1 MSGGTAVATK
11 AERPPR
17 PDVLAYPSPAG
28 ARYVL
33 LVLALL
39 VTGAWLGNF
48 FHNVV
53 RGDAW
58 LRDMVQCVS
67 EAETQALGRFA
78 AGLDPLDHF
87 VAQFAAQQ
95 DCFAPVE
102 RVRTA
107 YSLAG
112 MLVMT
117 ALSVSVLLVAPL
129 VIERRRRLRPPG
141 DLWSD
146 LVGHVGDLAREEKV
160 PRAPRVMLGSA
171 AQRDAFTYGLPG
183 HYRMALPMAI
193 GVRWRDSSLFDP
205 VVRHELAHLR
215 RGDATLVWL
224 ARSVWYVLGPLLAVP
239 IAVVLAMGD
248 HTFLTRY
255 IWRAAL
261 LALTVQLVSRALL
274 REREHEADLRST
286 GHGLGPSPLM
296 AVLGRLEAGTQPTK
310 RWRQWLA
317 THPSPQERL
326 RVLDRPE
333 RVAGVGFVD
342 GFVAAFLAALALSLV
357 QSVLYVSLTA
367 VNLSEHVSLL
377 SSAVGGLLL
386 AVGVGLGLWRAALV
400 RRLVGE
406 PVRPTPAALGVAV
419 GLVLGQ
425 SASLQQIG
433 RETIIGIDQPVW
445 VLLATALLGIGV
457 TALSASL
464 GELWADAAATA
475 GGPRRSWLLAL
486 SANFV
491 LFWAFLT
498 VLSLQDAGRLG
509 WDLTR
514 AWLVT
519 GMSTLPLL
527 GALATVVAVV
537 VWGLAAGRR
546 ARSAPA
552 WLVDEPTEPAWP
564 VGAQFNAGLPAV
576 AGVAAGAMTTLS
588 IVAFRLVSGPAL
600 DEAAQWE
607 RFDTYIWV
615 VAAVG
620 MAVTLLFA
628 ALVPRRGIA
637 VGTVAGL
644 SATLTGIVGL
654 VAFNTALGGD
664 LNVPFV
670 LHFARPAAALGFVLM
685 LAVAPAGLYAWQ
697 RSPATAVTPHRPT
710 VWRTAAV
717 ALLVAA
723 AVFAGR
729 GYLIGA
735 PDPALDDDTYDYVWR
750 VGPSLLARVNQLSDA
765 AREIDADAGTT
776 GLYRAARYRDEILPQ
791 LATLTSHAVAA
802 TPAEGDARAA
812 HEILLEALS
821 ETRRALETYVHWLE
835 SGDGISQRDFTRSI
849 ARTQE
854 LGAAYAEAVASM
866 VEGRTTLPSVR

>member
-1 MSGGTAVATK
+1 M
-11 AERPPR
+11 
-17 PDVLAYPSPAG
+17 
-28 ARYVL
+28 
-33 LVLALL
+33 
-39 VTGAWLGNF
+39 
-48 FHNVV
+48 
-53 RGDAW
+53 
-58 LRDMVQCVS
+58 
-67 EAETQALGRFA
+67 
-78 AGLDPLDHF
+78 
-87 VAQFAAQQ
+87 
-95 DCFAPVE
+95 
-102 RVRTA
+102 
-107 YSLAG
+107 
-112 MLVMT
+112 
-117 ALSVSVLLVAPL
+117 
-129 VIERRRRLRPPG
+129 
-141 DLWSD
+141 
-146 LVGHVGDLAREEKV
+146 
-160 PRAPRVMLGSA
+160 
-171 AQRDAFTYGLPG
+171 
-183 HYRMALPMAI
+183 
-193 GVRWRDSSLFDP
+193 
-205 VVRHELAHLR
+205 
-215 RGDATLVWL
+215 LVWL
-224 ARSVWYVLGPLLAVP
+224 ARSVWYVLGPLLVVP

-248 HTFLTRY
+248 YTFLTRY

-274 REREHEADLRST
+274 RVREHEADLRST
-286 GHGLGPSPLM
+286 GHGLGPSLLM
-296 AVLGRLEAGTQPTK
+296 AVLGGFEAGSQPTR

-342 GFVAAFLAALALSLV
+342 GFVAAFLAAFALPLV
-357 QSVLYVSLTA
+357 RSVFYVSLAA

-386 AVGVGLGLWRAALV
+386 AFGVGLGLWRAALV
-400 RRLVGE
+400 RRLVCE
-406 PVRPTPAALGVAV
+406 PVRPAPAALGVAV
-419 GLVLGQ
+419 GLVVGQ
-425 SASLQQIG
+425 SASLGGVG
-433 RETIIGIDQPVW
+433 RETIVGIDQPVW
-445 VLLATALLGIGV
+445 VLLAAAVLGIGV

-491 LFWAFLT
+491 LFWAFLV

-514 AWLVT
+514 AWLVS

-537 VWGLAAGRR
+537 VWGLVAGRR

-564 VGAQFNAGLPAV
+564 VGVQFNAGLPAV
-576 AGVAAGAMTTLS
+576 AGVAGGAMTTLS

-600 DEAAQWE
+600 DEAAQSE
-607 RFDTYIWV
+607 RFYTYIWV

-664 LNVPFV
+664 LNVSFV
-670 LHFARPAAALGFVLM
+670 LHLARPAAALGFVLM
-685 LAVAPAGLYAWQ
+685 LAAAPAGLYAWQ
-697 RSPATAVTPHRPT
+697 RLPATAVTPVRPT
-710 VWRTAAV
+710 VWRAAAV

-735 PDPALDDDTYDYVWR
+735 PEPAGEFIPGAAELDNDAHDYIWR
-750 VGPSLLARVNQLSDA
+750 VEPLLFAHLMQLFD
-765 AREIDADAGTT
+765 EIDHIDGDVGASRVTRG
-776 GLYRAARYRDEILPQ
+776 ARYRADVLPQ
-791 LATLTSHAVAA
+791 LAELIAVAVEV
-802 TPAEGDARAA
+802 TPPEGDARAA
-812 HEILLEALS
+812 HSILLDMLS
-821 ETRRALETYVHWLE
+821 ETQAGLDAYARWLETDDALAYRDFARGAVRTKALE
-835 SGDGISQRDFTRSI
+835 
-849 ARTQE
+849 
-854 LGAAYAEAVASM
+854 AAYAEAVASM
-866 VEGRTTLPSVR
+866 VEGSRTTLPSVR